1 MLSEKQK
8 ALAEKMAVQLLK
20 EHPNEHHQLPILIK
34 DCEDFL
40 SSPQREEDWVTLGN
54 GLRNPFD

>member
-8 ALAEKMAVQLLK
+8 ALAEKIAVKLLK
-20 EHPNEHHQLPILIK
+20 AHPNEHYQLAILIK

-40 SSPQREEDWVTLGN
+40 LSPQREEDWVALGN
-54 GLRNPFD
+54 GLSNPFD